1 MNKGKA
7 SINKRQPKYELKKSK
22 IITDSDSEEEV
33 KERKKLEKEKK
44 KKEMLDKG
52 ILFKEDIKDKKTEN
66 NINTEIVNSENILN
80 TEDKKEQEQENK
92 NNDEYDRQSFSSKI
106 NRINKKKRKE

>member
-1 MNKGKA
+1 MVE
-7 SINKRQPKYELKKSK
+7 KRIKDIEKRMELLP
-22 IITDSDSEEEV
+22 EEEV

-80 TEDKKEQEQENK
+80 TEDKK
-92 NNDEYDRQSFSSKI
+92 
-106 NRINKKKRKE
+106 